1 MQFLIEIIKRTF
13 PEFLALDCIV
23 EEIQTNVNKF
33 VAYNLINRRMFFHK
47 NSVFFFVWHFRNAI
61 RNDAFT
67 EDLETVLTSE
77 TTDFFRQ

>member
-1 MQFLIEIIKRTF
+1 MQFLIEIIRTF

-47 NSVFFFVWHFRNAI
+47 NNVFFFCL
-61 RNDAFT
+61 AF
-67 EDLETVLTSE
+67 SE
-77 TTDFFRQ
+77 MR